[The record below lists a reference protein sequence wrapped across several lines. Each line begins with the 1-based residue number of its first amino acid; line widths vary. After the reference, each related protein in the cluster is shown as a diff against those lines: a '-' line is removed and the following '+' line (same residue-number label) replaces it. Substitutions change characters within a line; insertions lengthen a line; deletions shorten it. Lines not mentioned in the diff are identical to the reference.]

1 MASGWPIPPD
11 IYIDDS
17 WAVYFPNLG
26 SVDTVLLN
34 ICHAEPLLQIPQ
46 NPQTPAGLLL
56 CN

>member
-11 IYIDDS
+11 IYIEDS

-34 ICHAEPLLQIPQ
+34 TCHAEPLLQILQIPK
-46 NPQTPAGLLL
+46 LLQAAAL
-56 CN
+56 